1 MKNMQRQLLKIL
13 LLIPAICGF
22 FAASGQVTG
31 FRLGQADSLF
41 EKKQYTQSL
50 EHYQTILEQGE
61 YTPSMLLKMA
71 YIEEGLG
78 RVGQALY
85 YLDRYY
91 LATNDKLVL
100 DKMEELS
107 TKYNLKGYENSDARV
122 VLSLYHDYREAI
134 SIALAAITVFLLSLL
149 FFWRKRHKRS
159 IAAGTMLIIVVL
171 ALAVHINL
179 GEKIT
184 TGIKGEPD
192 TYLMAGPSPGAS
204 VVSVVDEG
212 HRVEVI
218 GKVDVWYK
226 VRWDEQTVFVR
237 DHDLLTAG
245 L

>member
-1 MKNMQRQLLKIL
+1 M
-13 LLIPAICGF
+13 
-22 FAASGQVTG
+22 ASGQVTS

-50 EHYQTILEQGE
+50 EHYQAILERGE
-61 YTPSMLLKMA
+61 YTPAMLLKMA

-91 LATNDKLVL
+91 VVTNDKLVL
-100 DKMEELS
+100 DKMKELS
-107 TKYNLKGYENSDARV
+107 TKYNLQGYEYSDATLA
-122 VLSLYHDYREAI
+122 LSFYHDYRESI

-149 FFWRKRHKRS
+149 FFWRKRGKRS
-159 IAAGTMLIIVVL
+159 IVAGTFLAIVLLAFVL
-171 ALAVHINL
+171 HINV

-184 TGIKGEPD
+184 TGIIGEPD
-192 TYLMAGPSPGAS
+192 TYLMDGPSPGAT
-204 VVSVVDEG
+204 VVSVIDEG
-212 HRVEVI
+212 HRVEVV

-226 VRWDEQTVFVR
+226 VRWGEGTVFIR
-237 DHDLLTAG
+237 DHSLLTTG

>member
-1 MKNMQRQLLKIL
+1 MQRQVLKIL
-13 LLIPAICGF
+13 LIIAGVCGF
-22 FAASGQVTG
+22 LIASGQVTS
-31 FRLGQADSLF
+31 FRLGQADSLY

-50 EHYQTILEQGE
+50 EHYQSILERGE
-61 YTPSMLLKMA
+61 YTPAMLLKMA

-107 TKYNLKGYENSDARV
+107 TKYNLEGYENSDATL
-122 VLSLYHDYREAI
+122 VLSFYHDYRESI
-134 SIALAAITVFLLSLL
+134 SVALAAITILLLSML
-149 FFWRKRHKRS
+149 FFWRKRGKRS
-159 IAAGTMLIIVVL
+159 IAAGTLLLIAVL
-171 ALAVHINL
+171 ALALHINA

-184 TGIKGEPD
+184 TGIIGEPD
-192 TYLMAGPSPGAS
+192 TYLMDGPSPGAT
-204 VVSVVDEG
+204 VVSVIDEG
-212 HRVEVI
+212 HKVEVV

-226 VRWDEQTVFVR
+226 VKWREATVFVR

>member
-1 MKNMQRQLLKIL
+1 MQRRLLKIL
-13 LLIPAICGF
+13 LIIPALCGF

-31 FRLGQADSLF
+31 FRLGQADSLY

-50 EHYQTILEQGE
+50 EHYQAILERGE

-85 YLDRYY
+85 YLNRYY

-107 TKYNLKGYENSDARV
+107 TKYNLKGYENSDAKV
-122 VLSLYHDYREAI
+122 VLSFYHDYRESI
-134 SIALAAITVFLLSLL
+134 SVALAALTVFLLSLL
-149 FFWRKRHKRS
+149 FVWHKRRKRS
-159 IAAGTMLIIVVL
+159 IAAGTLLAVILLTL
-171 ALAVHINL
+171 ALHINI
-179 GEKIT
+179 GEKIP
-184 TGIKGEPD
+184 TGIIGEPD
-192 TYLMAGPSPGAS
+192 TYLMDGPSPGAT
-204 VVSVVDEG
+204 VVSVIDEG
-212 HRVEVI
+212 HRVEVV

-226 VRWDEQTVFVR
+226 VKWGEATVFVR